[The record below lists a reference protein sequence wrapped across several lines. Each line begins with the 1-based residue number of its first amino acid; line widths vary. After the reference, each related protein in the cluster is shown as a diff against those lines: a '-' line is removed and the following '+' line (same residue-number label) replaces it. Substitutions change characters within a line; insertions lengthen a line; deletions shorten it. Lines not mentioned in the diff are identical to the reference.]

1 MSTTSSAA
9 TAQVG
14 LCPDCGAVLPVAG
27 GLCAGCLWAVSFG
40 ANPPAPSAGGAD
52 GESAW
57 ARLGD
62 YDLYDEIAH
71 GGMGVVYR
79 ARQRRLGRMVA
90 VKVLRGGELADPEA
104 RQRFRREAESA
115 GRLQHPGVVGIH
127 DVGEDQGVCWFSMDY
142 VPGENL
148 AQRVQ
153 QRPMEAQAAAACV
166 RLVAEAIQHAHE
178 HGVLH
183 RDLKPSNI
191 LMGLDDQPRV
201 TDFGLARS
209 VEETWSVNRVAA
221 LTHSG
226 QTMGSPGYAS
236 PEQALRGAA
245 IVQSDVYGLGAVLYH
260 TLTGRAPFVGPTLDS
275 ILLQL
280 RESDPVP
287 LRRLNPTVPRDLET
301 ICLKC
306 LEKQPEDRYGSAAQL
321 AEDLRRFAGG
331 EALLA
336 RPVSVLERSVRWC
349 RRRPAMAGL
358 AAALLIAAVGG
369 TAGIAYQWRRAER
382 KAVAEF
388 HQRELAEAGE
398 RAARLRTYTAGVY
411 AASQALLAEDTG
423 LAGELLER
431 LIPAAGAEDF
441 RGLEWHLLRHR
452 TRSQDLEVL
461 RGHPW
466 IVACLAAS
474 PDGKWLVSGGRYVTG
489 RESAQSTFFVWQPA
503 TGGKVQKE
511 MRGLGSV
518 RSLEFTPDGTRL
530 MLSSAGR
537 TRFLKTGT
545 WAPEER
551 TVAGAYGALAHHQPW
566 LVATESG
573 ATAGQGGSAV
583 IYNSDTL
590 TEVRRLA
597 VAGVQV
603 AVSPDDTLVAVTGE
617 VNSIRVCQA
626 DGGGP
631 VRTFPTARR
640 MNAVAFSPD
649 GRWLA
654 ACGGPDPKIWDLTL
668 PETTPP
674 RLLSGHRLDV
684 KSLVFSKEGDRL
696 ITTGSDRTIRFWNPE
711 TGQSAGVMRG
721 HGDEVWCALPDPA
734 GRWLST
740 AGKDTTVRLW
750 PISPPVEGA
759 GPVHHVSRPAVWSMD
774 GRKVLLGR
782 RTAQSALYDPFLLTT
797 GAVLPLQG
805 EAAAADGGW
814 CRFLENPGRIEWFDD
829 RGSPT
834 RRQDLEGNP
843 VRFPVIDSKAW
854 SQDGRRFALALPD
867 MKVGVWDLTTGR
879 RVAVLARAS
888 GGLTLPIALNA
899 DGSRLAVSA
908 STQAV
913 IKLYTV
919 DTGEMLSLNGHL
931 AQVTTLAFSPDGR
944 QLASGSVDATV
955 RLWNTSTGAP
965 LTVLR
970 GHVQDVSCVRY
981 APGGKTLASLGNF
994 EALRLW
1000 NVETATEV
1008 MTLPHP
1014 HVGSWLSFSP
1024 DGKWLAVNR
1033 GDPAERPSEE
1043 LEHLLLLPTS
1053 TDLREH

>member
-1 MSTTSSAA
+1 MPA
-9 TAQVG
+9 G
-14 LCPDCGAVLPVAG
+14 PDA
-27 GLCAGCLWAVSFG
+27 
-40 ANPPAPSAGGAD
+40 

-115 GRLQHPGVVGIH
+115 GRLQHPGVVSIH

-153 QRPMEAQAAAACV
+153 QRPLEAHAAAACV
-166 RLVAEAIQHAHE
+166 RLVAEAIQHAHD

-191 LMGLDDQPRV
+191 LMGLDDQPKV
-201 TDFGLARS
+201 TDFGLARK
-209 VEETWSVNRVAA
+209 VEETWSLNRAA
-221 LTHSG
+221 SLTHSG
-226 QTMGSPGYAS
+226 QTMGSPGYAA

-245 IVQSDVYGLGAVLYH
+245 VVQSDVYGLGAVLYH

-280 RESDPVP
+280 READPVP

-306 LEKQPEDRYGSAAQL
+306 LEKQPEDRYDSAAEL
-321 AEDLRRFAGG
+321 AEDLRRFAAG

-336 RPVSVLERSVRWC
+336 RPVRALDRAVRWC
-349 RRRPAMAGL
+349 RRRPALAGL
-358 AAALLIAAVGG
+358 ITALLIAAVGG
-369 TAGIAYQWRRAER
+369 TAGIFYQWRRAEG

-388 HQRELAEAGE
+388 HQRELAQSGE
-398 RAARLRTYTAGVY
+398 RSARLRTYTAGVY
-411 AASQALLAEDTG
+411 AASQALLAEDMG

-431 LIPAAGAEDF
+431 LIPAPGAEDF
-441 RGLEWHLLRHR
+441 RGPEWHLLRHR

-461 RGHPW
+461 TGHPW

-489 RESAQSTFFVWQPA
+489 KGSIQSTCFVWQPLA
-503 TGGKVQKE
+503 GKKLQKE
-511 MRGLGSV
+511 IRGVGSV
-518 RSLEFTPDGTRL
+518 RSLEFTADGTRL

-545 WAPEER
+545 WEQEER
-551 TVAGAYGALAHHQPW
+551 TVAGAYGALAHHEPW
-566 LVATESG
+566 LVTTKAG
-573 ATAGQGGSAV
+573 ATAGQGGPAV

-590 TEVRRLA
+590 AEVRRLA

-603 AVSPDDTLVAVTGE
+603 AVSWDDRLVAVTGE
-617 VNSIRVCQA
+617 LNSISVCQA

-631 VRTFPTARR
+631 VRVFPTEHR
-640 MNAVAFSPD
+640 MNAVAFSPE
-649 GRWLA
+649 GRWLT
-654 ACGGPDPKIWDLTL
+654 ACGGAEPRIWDLTQ
-668 PETTPP
+668 PESTSP

-684 KSLVFSKEGDRL
+684 KSLVFNKEGNQL

-711 TGQSAGVMRG
+711 TGQALGVMRG
-721 HGDEVWCALPDPA
+721 HRDEVWCALPDPL
-734 GRWLST
+734 GRWLTTGS
-740 AGKDTTVRLW
+740 KDTTVRLW
-750 PISPPVEGA
+750 PVTPPVGGA
-759 GPVHHVSRPAVWSMD
+759 GPTHHVSRPTVWSRD
-774 GRKVLLGR
+774 GRKMLLGR
-782 RTAQSALYDPFLLTT
+782 RPARSALYDPFLLTT
-797 GAVLPLQG
+797 GEVLPLQG
-805 EAAAADGGW
+805 EAPGMVGGW

-829 RGSPT
+829 TGSLT
-834 RRQDLEGNP
+834 RRQDLDGNP
-843 VRFPVIDSKAW
+843 VRFPIIDSKAW
-854 SQDGRRFALALPD
+854 SEDGRRFALALPD
-867 MKVGVWDLTTGR
+867 MKVGVWDLETGR
-879 RVAVLARAS
+879 RVALLARPS

-908 STQAV
+908 STQAA
-913 IKLYTV
+913 IKLYMV
-919 DTGEMLSLNGHL
+919 NTGGVLSLDGHL
-931 AQVTTLAFSPDGR
+931 AQITTLAFSPDGR

-955 RLWNTSTGAP
+955 RLWDTVTGAP
-965 LTVLR
+965 QTVLR

-1014 HVGSWLSFSP
+1014 HVASWLSFSP
-1024 DGKWLAVNR
+1024 DGWWLAVNR
-1033 GDPAERPSEE
+1033 GDPAERPSGE
-1043 LEHLLLLPTS
+1043 LEHLLLLP
-1053 TDLREH
+1053 LQPEYPRQ